1 MSSTAA
7 TTPATD
13 SQPVPRDKGFRGRK
27 IIAGLSTAGSIFATA
42 TASLFLDRATM
53 AEWHQAML
61 WLVIPTVLITLGFI
75 SAEKVLAKKTA

>member
-1 MSSTAA
+1 MTDVSHTPVETKITA
-7 TTPATD
+7 PKIG
-13 SQPVPRDKGFRGRK
+13 SGFRGRK

-42 TASLFLDRATM
+42 TASLFMDRATM

-75 SAEKVLAKKTA
+75 SAEKVLARKA